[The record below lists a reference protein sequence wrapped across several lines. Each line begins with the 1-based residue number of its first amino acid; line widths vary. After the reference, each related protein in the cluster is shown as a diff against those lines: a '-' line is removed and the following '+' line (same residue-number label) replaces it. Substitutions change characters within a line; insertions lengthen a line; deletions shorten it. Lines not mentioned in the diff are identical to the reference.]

1 VRKRL
6 IGILLSLVLVVLAQ
20 QELFSPDF
28 GPYEGLRQQAHAQCQ
43 GYLAQGFE
51 AYAYCLV
58 QLAIGCSSRDFASF
72 MACTA
77 AVTAGYPAPGSP
89 VLKAQRYVVEIA
101 GGVTRERDPN
111 TNQVRR
117 EARVGPAL
125 FYTLERASNGNYRGV
140 VYGSGGQPQFAFWV
154 SPACESLGRDG
165 RPATD
170 LLPCPLFPGKPY
182 LLDLVSSP
190 IKDFLGMDLP
200 NPVFYKGGR
209 LQDDFDGD
217 GKAELGYMKVTGG
230 GGRAGGSWEAGGV
243 EAFGYDPET
252 GFLKYHYT
260 FFFNI
265 REGGGP
271 ALNFIQERLILFRVT
286 VR

>member
-1 VRKRL
+1 MRKRL

-20 QELFSPDF
+20 QELFPPDF

-51 AYAYCLV
+51 AYAYCLGR
-58 QLAIGCSSRDFASF
+58 LTIGCSSPDFASY

-101 GGVTRERDPN
+101 GGVTRERDPY
-111 TNQVRR
+111 TNHVRR

-140 VYGSGGQPQFAFWV
+140 EYGRGGQPQSAYWV
-154 SPACESLGRDG
+154 SPACELLGRDG
-165 RPATD
+165 RPTMD
-170 LLPCPLFPGKPY
+170 GLRCPLFPGKPY
-182 LLDLVSSP
+182 LLYLRSSP
-190 IKDFLGMDLP
+190 MGFP

-217 GKAELGYMKVTGG
+217 GKAELGYMNVTGG
-230 GGRAGGSWEAGGV
+230 GGSAGGNWEAGGV
-243 EAFGYDPET
+243 HAFGYDPET
-252 GFLKYHYT
+252 GFLKYDYML
-260 FFFNI
+260 FFNI
-265 REGGGP
+265 REGGGT
-271 ALNFIQERLILFRVT
+271 ALNFVQETLILFRVT

>member
-20 QELFSPDF
+20 QELFPPDF

-51 AYAYCLV
+51 AYAYCLN
-58 QLAIGCSSRDFASF
+58 QLAIGCFSRDFASS

-101 GGVTRERDPN
+101 GGVTRERDPY

-140 VYGSGGQPQFAFWV
+140 NYGPGGQPQSAYWV
-154 SPACESLGRDG
+154 SPACEILGRDG
-165 RPATD
+165 RPTMD
-170 LLPCPLFPGKPY
+170 GLLCPLFPGKPY
-182 LLDLVSSP
+182 LLYLVSSP
-190 IKDFLGMDLP
+190 MGFP

-217 GKAELGYMKVTGG
+217 GKAELGYMNVTGG

-243 EAFGYDPET
+243 HAFGYDPET
-252 GFLKYHYT
+252 GFLKYEYML
-260 FFFNI
+260 FGNI
-265 REGGGP
+265 REGGGT
-271 ALNFIQERLILFRVT
+271 ALNYILERLILFRVT

>member
-1 VRKRL
+1 MRKRL

-20 QELFSPDF
+20 QEFFPPDF

-51 AYAYCLV
+51 AYRVCLD
-58 QLAIGCSSRDFASF
+58 QLSIGCSSRDFASY

-77 AVTAGYPAPGSP
+77 AVTAGYPVPGSP

-101 GGVTRERDPN
+101 GGVSRERDPK

-117 EARVGPAL
+117 EARIGPAL

-140 VYGSGGQPQFAFWV
+140 LYGPGGQPLFAFWV
-154 SPACESLGRDG
+154 SPACELLGRDG
-165 RPATD
+165 RPAMD
-170 LLPCPLFPGKPY
+170 GLRCPLFPGKPY
-182 LLDLVSSP
+182 LLDLVPSP
-190 IKDFLGMDLP
+190 IRDFPGMDLP

-209 LQDDFDGD
+209 LLDDFDGD
-217 GKAELGYMKVTGG
+217 GKAELGYMKVIGS
-230 GGRAGGSWEAGGV
+230 GGSAGGV
-243 EAFGYDPET
+243 HAFGYDPET
-252 GFLKYHYT
+252 GFLKYDYT
-260 FFFNI
+260 LFFNI
-265 REGGGP
+265 REGGGT
-271 ALNFIQERLILFRVT
+271 ALNYIQERLILFRVT

>member
-20 QELFSPDF
+20 QEVFPPDF

-51 AYAYCLV
+51 AYAYCLA
-58 QLAIGCSSRDFASF
+58 QLTIGCFSRDFASS

-77 AVTAGYPAPGSP
+77 AVGAGYPAPGSP

-101 GGVTRERDPN
+101 GGVTRERDPY

-125 FYTLERASNGNYRGV
+125 YYTLERASNGNYRGV
-140 VYGSGGQPQFAFWV
+140 QYGPGGQPQSAYWV
-154 SPACESLGRDG
+154 SPACELLGRDG
-165 RPATD
+165 RPTMD
-170 LLPCPLFPGKPY
+170 GLLCPLFPGKPY
-182 LLDLVSSP
+182 LLFLVSLP
-190 IKDFLGMDLP
+190 MDFP
-200 NPVFYKGGR
+200 RPVFYKGGR

-217 GKAELGYMKVTGG
+217 GKAELGYMMVTGG

-243 EAFGYDPET
+243 HAFGYDPET
-252 GFLKYHYT
+252 GLLKYDYMLFGH
-260 FFFNI
+260 I
-265 REGGGP
+265 REGGGTT
-271 ALNFIQERLILFRVT
+271 LNYIQERLILFRVT

>member
-20 QELFSPDF
+20 QEVFPPDF

-51 AYAYCLV
+51 AYAYCLA
-58 QLAIGCSSRDFASF
+58 QLTIGCSSRDFASY

-77 AVTAGYPAPGSP
+77 AVGAGYPAPGSP

-140 VYGSGGQPQFAFWV
+140 QYGPGGQPQSAYWV
-154 SPACESLGRDG
+154 SPACELLGRDG
-165 RPATD
+165 RPTMD
-170 LLPCPLFPGKPY
+170 GLRCPLFPGKPY
-182 LLDLVSSP
+182 LLYLVSSP
-190 IKDFLGMDLP
+190 MGFP

-217 GKAELGYMKVTGG
+217 GKAELGYMNVTGG

-243 EAFGYDPET
+243 HAFGYDPET
-252 GFLKYHYT
+252 GFLKYDYMLFGH
-260 FFFNI
+260 I
-265 REGGGP
+265 QEGGGT
-271 ALNFIQERLILFRVT
+271 ALNYIQERLILFRVT

>member
-20 QELFSPDF
+20 QELFPPDF

-58 QLAIGCSSRDFASF
+58 QLAARCSSRDFASF
-72 MACTA
+72 RACTA
-77 AVTAGYPAPGSP
+77 AVMAGYPAPGSP

-101 GGVTRERDPN
+101 GGVTRELDPY

-140 VYGSGGQPQFAFWV
+140 VYGSGGQPQSAYWV
-154 SPACESLGRDG
+154 SPACELLGRDG
-165 RPATD
+165 RPAMD
-170 LLPCPLFPGKPY
+170 GLRCPLFPGKPY
-182 LLDLVSSP
+182 LLYLVSSP
-190 IKDFLGMDLP
+190 MGFP

-217 GKAELGYMKVTGG
+217 GKAELGYMMVTGG

-243 EAFGYDPET
+243 HAFGYDPET
-252 GFLKYHYT
+252 GFLKYDYT
-260 FFFNI
+260 LFGHI
-265 REGGGP
+265 REGGGI
-271 ALNFIQERLILFRVT
+271 ALNYIQERLILFRVT

>member
-20 QELFSPDF
+20 QEVFPPDF

-51 AYAYCLV
+51 AYRYCLT
-58 QLAIGCSSRDFASF
+58 QLATGCFSRDFASS

-77 AVTAGYPAPGSP
+77 AVMAGYPAPGSP

-101 GGVTRERDPN
+101 GGVRRERDPK

-117 EARVGPAL
+117 ESRVGPAL

-140 VYGSGGQPQFAFWV
+140 NYGPGGQPQSAYWV
-154 SPACESLGRDG
+154 SPACEILGRDG
-165 RPATD
+165 RPAMD
-170 LLPCPLFPGKPY
+170 GLPCPVFPGKPY
-182 LLDLVSSP
+182 LLYLVSSP
-190 IKDFLGMDLP
+190 IKDFPGMDLP
-200 NPVFYKGGR
+200 NAVFYKGGR
-209 LQDDFDGD
+209 LLDDFDGD
-217 GKAELGYMKVTGG
+217 GKAELGYMMVTGG
-230 GGRAGGSWEAGGV
+230 GGGAGGNWEAGGV
-243 EAFGYDPET
+243 HAFGYDPET
-252 GFLKYHYT
+252 GFLKYNYT
-260 FFFNI
+260 LFFNI
-265 REGGGP
+265 REGGGT
-271 ALNFIQERLILFRVT
+271 ALNFILEDLILFRVT

>member
-20 QELFSPDF
+20 QELFPPDF

-51 AYAYCLV
+51 AYAYCLA
-58 QLAIGCSSRDFASF
+58 QLTIGCSSRDFASY

-77 AVTAGYPAPGSP
+77 AVRAGYPAPGSP

-140 VYGSGGQPQFAFWV
+140 EYGPGGQPQSAYWV
-154 SPACESLGRDG
+154 SPACELLGRDG
-165 RPATD
+165 RPAMD
-170 LLPCPLFPGKPY
+170 GLRCPLFPGKPY
-182 LLDLVSSP
+182 LLLLVSSP
-190 IKDFLGMDLP
+190 MGFP

-217 GKAELGYMKVTGG
+217 GKAELGYMNVTGG

-243 EAFGYDPET
+243 HAFGYDPET
-252 GFLKYHYT
+252 GFLKYDYMLFGHVQ
-260 FFFNI
+260 
-265 REGGGP
+265 EGGGT
-271 ALNFIQERLILFRVT
+271 ALNYIQERLILFRVT
-286 VR
+286 VK

>member
-20 QELFSPDF
+20 QEVFPPDF

-51 AYAYCLV
+51 AYRYCLT
-58 QLAIGCSSRDFASF
+58 QLATGCFSRDFASS

-77 AVTAGYPAPGSP
+77 AVMAGYPAPGSP

-101 GGVTRERDPN
+101 GGVRRERDPK

-117 EARVGPAL
+117 ESRVGPAL

-140 VYGSGGQPQFAFWV
+140 EYGPGGQPQSAYWV
-154 SPACESLGRDG
+154 SPACELLGRDG
-165 RPATD
+165 RPAMD
-170 LLPCPLFPGKPY
+170 GLRCPLFPGKPY
-182 LLDLVSSP
+182 LLLLVSSP
-190 IKDFLGMDLP
+190 MGFP

-209 LQDDFDGD
+209 LLDDFDGD
-217 GKAELGYMKVTGG
+217 GKAELGYMNVTGG
-230 GGRAGGSWEAGGV
+230 GGGAGGNWEAGGV
-243 EAFGYDPET
+243 HAFGYDPET
-252 GFLKYHYT
+252 GFLKYDYKLFGH
-260 FFFNI
+260 I
-265 REGGGP
+265 REGGGI
-271 ALNFIQERLILFRVT
+271 ALNYILESLILFRVT

>member
-20 QELFSPDF
+20 QELFPPDF
-28 GPYEGLRQQAHAQCQ
+28 GPYEGLRQQAHAQCK

-51 AYAYCLV
+51 AYAYCLA
-58 QLAIGCSSRDFASF
+58 QLTIGCSSRDFASY

-140 VYGSGGQPQFAFWV
+140 QYGPGGQPQSAYWV
-154 SPACESLGRDG
+154 SPACELLGRDG
-165 RPATD
+165 RPTMD
-170 LLPCPLFPGKPY
+170 GLLCPLFPGKPY
-182 LLDLVSSP
+182 LLYLVSSP
-190 IKDFLGMDLP
+190 MGFP

-243 EAFGYDPET
+243 HAFGYDPET
-252 GFLKYHYT
+252 GFLKYDYMLFGH
-260 FFFNI
+260 I
-265 REGGGP
+265 QEGGGT
-271 ALNFIQERLILFRVT
+271 ALNYILERLILFRVT